1 MNIKEYI
8 KHKREQEGLTQ
19 YDLADVLGVQRWTIA
34 SWEQKNNYATPRME
48 TLLKPKFPSWIEDP
62 LWQTFFPD
70 KSPKKRCKIFRCNSY
85 AVSKGC
91 CENHYRE
98 ILKFGKI
105 RQDSERRAKRGSG
118 HLKKDGYVVIRNPR
132 GGQTFVHRLVMEKHL
147 GRPLLKSENVHHI
160 NGIKNDNRIENLEL
174 WTKAQP
180 SGQRLED
187 KLKWA
192 EEFLTLYGYTVNKP
206 KV

>member
-1 MNIKEYI
+1 MNIKEYL
-8 KHKREQEGLTQ
+8 KHKRKQEGLTQ
-19 YDLADVLGVQRWTIA
+19 YQLADVLGIHRWTVA
-34 SWEQKNNYATPRME
+34 AWEQKYTYATKNME
-48 TLLKPKFPSWIEDP
+48 NLLKPKFPSWVSDP
-62 LWQTFFPD
+62 VWNTLFQS
-70 KSPKKRCKIFRCNSY
+70 KIPKKRCDVFRCDSY

-91 CENHYRE
+91 CDKHYRE
-98 ILKFGKI
+98 ILKYGKV
-105 RQDSERRAKRGSG
+105 REFPERRAEHGSG
-118 HLKKDGYVVIRNPR
+118 HLDKTGYIRMVNPN
-132 GGQTFVHRLVMEKHL
+132 GGQIMQHRLIMEKHL
-147 GRPLLKSENVHHI
+147 GRPLLKTENVHHI